1 MKLSFKQLEQ
11 KIKYKF
17 NNIKILEQSLTHKSL
32 SSDFNNEKLEFLGDR
47 VLGLVLAKR
56 LIKNYPDEKE
66 GIIDKKFANLV
77 NKKKC
82 SSIAININLKKFML
96 LGSSYKGLRRP
107 DDKIVGDCLEAVIG
121 AIFLDSN
128 LKAVEKVILNL
139 WEEHLE
145 KSDITLVDAKTK
157 LQEFTLKKYKKLPEY
172 YSYKQTGPQHN
183 PIFKVEVSIPN
194 SKSYIANGKSKKSA
208 QQNAA
213 QKLINDLNIK

>member
-1 MKLSFKQLEQ
+1 MKLPFKQLEQ

-82 SSIAININLKKFML
+82 SSIAISINLKKFML
-96 LGSSYKGLRRP
+96 LGSSFKGLRRP

>member
-1 MKLSFKQLEQ
+1 M
-11 KIKYKF
+11 
-17 NNIKILEQSLTHKSL
+17 
-32 SSDFNNEKLEFLGDR
+32 
-47 VLGLVLAKR
+47 GLVLAKR